1 MAEELGYSSRSD
13 FKRKYDD
20 SDTPPPRRQ
29 SGFSSA
35 PTQDKAPSQS
45 YNNVPPPMDEI
56 EAAKQRAQAIA
67 AKLFSDA
74 EAKRPKTDNGSD
86 LAYLSKFTS
95 QPLPPPQA
103 STTSFASYNYHG
115 SSKKIDIPNGR
126 VGVIIGKGGD
136 TIKYLQVQSGA
147 KIQVTRDMDADPN
160 SPTRTVEIQ
169 GTPEQIAKAEEL
181 IAEVLAQADAGV
193 SDIVSSR
200 RVGGPAQTGGE
211 TYQIKIGNNKVG
223 LVIGKGGETIKSM
236 QAKSGARIQV
246 IPLHLPPGDTSTE
259 RTVYVDGTEEQ
270 IEVAKQLLNEIL
282 SETRIRNPS
291 GGGYRAPRPQSNTW
305 PPPPSQPSYNN
316 YMQPTSAYPGAPQP
330 QYNMPQPQYPG
341 YPPSSYQT
349 GGWDQ
354 SSNQSAQPQQP
365 APGGYDYYNQQQHQV
380 PQPDQSQPTGAS
392 TVPPTST
399 DPTGYSYAQP
409 PSYTS
414 QGTYGDASA
423 YSSGYS
429 QGYSQPQA
437 QAGYNY
443 SAATSYTTPTKTS
456 SQDGSASNYTAQG
469 GTTTNS
475 TPPQASPAQQTPSS
489 GAPSSQQG
497 YLSQPPMT
505 TPTSYPTQ
513 GYPPVPSQPGYSS
526 SQPGYGLAAA
536 YVQRPPPPQPVYGQ
550 TPPTGSA
557 QTGYAQPGYP
567 QGQAAPPQSGYG
579 TGYGGYG
586 QYSESSYGGG
596 GAYGQVPAP
605 AYSKDGTAAPG
616 SGSGA
621 PGGVAQAAPGGGAP
635 VAAGSKT
642 PPS

>member
-1 MAEELGYSSRSD
+1 
-13 FKRKYDD
+13 
-20 SDTPPPRRQ
+20 
-29 SGFSSA
+29 
-35 PTQDKAPSQS
+35 
-45 YNNVPPPMDEI
+45 MDEI

-86 LAYLSKFTS
+86 FSGGNAYMNKLLS
-95 QPLPPPQA
+95 QPAAPPQ
-103 STTSFASYNYHG
+103 TTAPSFSSYNSNYHS

-160 SPTRTVEIQ
+160 SPTRSVEIQ
-169 GTPEQIAKAEEL
+169 GTPEQIARAEQL
-181 IAEVLAQADAGV
+181 ITEVLAQADAGV
-193 SDIVSSR
+193 SEIVSGR
-200 RVGGPAQTGGE
+200 RPGGPAQPGAE
-211 TYQIKIGNNKVG
+211 TYQMKIGNNKVG

-282 SETRIRNPS
+282 SENRPRNPS

-316 YMQPTSAYPGAPQP
+316 YMQQPSAYPGAPPP
-330 QYNMPQPQYPG
+330 QYSMPQSQYQG

-349 GGWDQ
+349 GWDQ
-354 SSNQSAQPQQP
+354 PSNQSAQPQQP
-365 APGGYDYYNQQQHQV
+365 ASGGYDYYNQQQHQV
-380 PQPDQSQPTGAS
+380 PQPSQAQPTGTSA
-392 TVPPTST
+392 VPPTST

-414 QGTYGDASA
+414 QGSYGDASA

-429 QGYSQPQA
+429 QGYSQPH
-437 QAGYNY
+437 AGYNY
-443 SAATSYTTPTKTS
+443 SSATSYATPPTKTS
-456 SQDGSASNYTAQG
+456 SQDGSVPNYSAPG
-469 GTTTNS
+469 GTTANS
-475 TPPQASPAQQTPSS
+475 TPPQASPAQQTPTS
-489 GAPSSQQG
+489 GAPPSQQG
-497 YLSQPPMT
+497 YPNQPPMT

-513 GYPPVPSQPGYSS
+513 GYPPAPPQPGFSS
-526 SQPGYGLAAA
+526 SQPGYGQTA
-536 YVQRPPPPQPVYGQ
+536 YGQRPPPPQSVYGQ
-550 TPPTGSA
+550 GQPGSA

-586 QYSESSYGGG
+586 QYESYGGV
-596 GAYGQVPAP
+596 GAYGQVPPP
-605 AYSKDGTAAPG
+605 AYSKDGTAAQGTG
-616 SGSGA
+616 SVA
-621 PGGVAQAAPGGGAP
+621 PGGASTAASGGGAP
-635 VAAGSKT
+635 AAAGSKT

>member
-1 MAEELGYSSRSD
+1 MADDYGYSSRSD
-13 FKRKYDD
+13 NKRKFDD

-35 PTQDKAPSQS
+35 PPQEKTPSQS
-45 YNNVPPPMDEI
+45 YNSVPPPMDEI

-86 LAYLSKFTS
+86 LSGGNTYMSKFTS
-95 QPLPPPQA
+95 QPVPPPQA
-103 STTSFASYNYHG
+103 STPSFASYNYHG

-160 SPTRTVEIQ
+160 SPTRSVEIQ
-169 GTPEQIAKAEEL
+169 GTPEQIAKAEQL
-181 IAEVLAQADAGV
+181 ISEVLAQADAGV
-193 SDIVSSR
+193 SDIVSGR
-200 RVGGPAQTGGE
+200 RVGGGPQSGAE
-211 TYQIKIGNNKVG
+211 TFQMKIGNNKVG

-270 IEVAKQLLNEIL
+270 IEAAKQLLNEVL
-282 SETRIRNPS
+282 SETRSRNTS

-316 YMQPTSAYPGAPQP
+316 YMQPSAYPGAAPS
-330 QYNMPQPQYPG
+330 QYNMPQPQYQG

-349 GGWDQ
+349 GWDQ
-354 SSNQSAQPQQP
+354 SANQSAQQQQP
-365 APGGYDYYNQQQHQV
+365 APGGYDYYNQQQHQA
-380 PQPDQSQPTGAS
+380 PQPAQSQPTGAS
-392 TVPPTST
+392 SVPPAST
-399 DPTGYSYAQP
+399 DSSGYSYAQP

-414 QGTYGDASA
+414 QGSYGDASA
-423 YSSGYS
+423 YSSSYS

-437 QAGYNY
+437 GYNY
-443 SAATSYTTPTKTS
+443 GSATSYATPPTKTS
-456 SQDGSASNYTAQG
+456 SQDGSAPNYSTPGG

-475 TPPQASPAQQTPSS
+475 TPPQASPAPQTPTS
-489 GAPSSQQG
+489 GAPPSQQG
-497 YLSQPPMT
+497 YPSQPSMT
-505 TPTSYPTQ
+505 APPSYPTQ
-513 GYPPVPSQPGYSS
+513 GYPPVPPQPGYSS
-526 SQPGYGLAAA
+526 GQPGYGQTG
-536 YVQRPPPPQPVYGQ
+536 YGQRPPPPQPAYGQ
-550 TPPTGSA
+550 VQPTGSA
-557 QTGYAQPGYP
+557 QTGGYAQAAY
-567 QGQAAPPQSGYG
+567 GQAAPPQSAYG
-579 TGYGGYG
+579 TGYGAYG
-586 QYSESSYGGG
+586 QYNESYGGG
-596 GAYGQVPAP
+596 GYGQVPAP
-605 AYSKDGTAAPG
+605 AYAKDGASGPG
-616 SGSGA
+616 TGSGA
-621 PGGVAQAAPGGGAP
+621 LGSVAQAAPA
-635 VAAGSKT
+635 AAGSKT